1 VVALR
6 SRIDNCFCI
15 DIYRYFSWK
24 KVFKRV
30 LIWGGSKNV
39 KRKIILSDLAK
50 RQLSDMSPSDIKNV
64 GELLQ
69 KIAEEPEKFAT
80 VVSYDEVIQL
90 VKEGKLPTEAL
101 EHCKEDDVFV
111 SDFQNK

>member
-1 VVALR
+1 M
-6 SRIDNCFCI
+6 
-15 DIYRYFSWK
+15 
-24 KVFKRV
+24 
-30 LIWGGSKNV
+30 G
-39 KRKIILSDLAK
+39 RKIILSDLAK

-90 VKEGKLPTEAL
+90 VKEGKLPAEAL